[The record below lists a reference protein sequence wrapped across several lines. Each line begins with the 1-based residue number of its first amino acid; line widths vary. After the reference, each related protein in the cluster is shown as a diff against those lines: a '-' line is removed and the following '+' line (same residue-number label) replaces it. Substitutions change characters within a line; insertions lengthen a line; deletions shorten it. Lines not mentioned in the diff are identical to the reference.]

1 MKQDFGKEE
10 EGVGGG
16 TRPERVFLSLLG
28 DLEGSG
34 ENEETGEM
42 RKPGRDIHGT
52 GLPGLHDESVL
63 GDIDTV
69 DGCKERTDFLGR
81 HVAKAL
87 QKTK

>member
-42 RKPGRDIHGT
+42 RKPG
-52 GLPGLHDESVL
+52 
-63 GDIDTV
+63 
-69 DGCKERTDFLGR
+69 ERTYMEQVCPGSTMRVSLGI
-81 HVAKAL
+81 
-87 QKTK
+87 